1 MQMTGHHVR
10 KGDEVGLFQF
20 GSSSIL
26 VLFQTGRIQFD
37 NDLESLSC
45 QEIMTDVEVGMSLGN
60 AYKTSGP
67 TPRKG

>member
-10 KGDEVGLFQF
+10 KGDEIGLFQF
-20 GSSSIL
+20 GGSSIL

-37 NDLESLSC
+37 NDIESLSC
-45 QEIMTDVEVGMSLGN
+45 QEIMTDVEIGMSLGK
-60 AYKTSGP
+60 ACKTSGP